1 MRRVARVTAGLGLVL
16 LFLYAGLALTS
27 QPRADLPFFQG
38 APDFLVIAHQGGD
51 GLWPSNTIFAF
62 ERAAEMGVDVLEMDV
77 HQTADG
83 VIVLS
88 HDETVDRLT
97 DGSGLIKEMTYAQI
111 RRLDAAYSWTDEVGE
126 QAYRGEGIQ
135 IPTLESIF
143 AAFPEMRMNIEI
155 KQKEP
160 SMVEPF
166 CQLLRRHIEGPE
178 VLVASFHP
186 ETMEE
191 FRQQCPGVATSA
203 TEPEIQPFF
212 ILNRAFLGAVYRPP
226 ADAFQVPEYSGN
238 LRVVTRRFVRGAHD
252 HNVAVHVWTV
262 NETQDMERLIE
273 LGVDGII
280 TDRPDRLMRLLGR
293 KMGRSP

>member
-1 MRRVARVTAGLGLVL
+1 MRRVVRVAVGLGLLL
-16 LFLYAGLALTS
+16 LFLVAVLAWTS
-27 QPRADLPFFQG
+27 QPRANLPFFQDG
-38 APDFLVIAHQGGD
+38 PDFLVIAHQGGD
-51 GLWPSNTIFAF
+51 GLWPSNTKFAF

-97 DGSGLIKEMTYAQI
+97 DGSGPIKEMTYEQI
-111 RRLDAAYSWTDEVGE
+111 RRLDAAHDWTDEAGE
-126 QAYRGEGIQ
+126 HAYRGEGIQ

-143 AAFPEMRMNIEI
+143 TTFPEMRMNIEI

-166 CQLLRRHIEGPE
+166 CHLLRRYDKGPE
-178 VLVASFHP
+178 GLVASFHAG
-186 ETMEE
+186 TMEE
-191 FRQQCPGVATSA
+191 FRRACPGVATSA
-203 TEPEIQPFF
+203 TEPEILPFF
-212 ILNRAFLGAVYRPP
+212 VLNQAFLGAVYRPP

-238 LRVVTRRFVRGAHD
+238 LRVVSRRFVSGAHA

-262 NETQDMERLIE
+262 NETEDMERFIE

-293 KMGRSP
+293 